1 MPRVRIFSKEKED
14 IFYPFD
20 QPSKTDA
27 SYRGVFGNGVKAR
40 KFDENVESLQRRGA
54 SEDF

>member
-1 MPRVRIFSKEKED
+1 MPRVRIFSKAKED

-27 SYRGVFGNGVKAR
+27 SYHGVFGNGVKAR
-40 KFDENVESLQRRGA
+40 KFDSLQRSGA